1 MPTPTARAA
10 ASAGRARRTRLPWS
24 PLVRP
29 AHPAPHAR
37 PSCGYGAVHVP
48 SAPCKVRESVM
59 RMRNS
64 WTTAGCGIVI
74 ALVALA
80 PRTAAAQH
88 NPFDRFDAP
97 PHVQN
102 FTGGTVRELEYQFQ
116 YDLHVMGTFSGRRRL
131 DRFDPAAIERPQP
144 WKFYG
149 RLGP

>member
-1 MPTPTARAA
+1 
-10 ASAGRARRTRLPWS
+10 
-24 PLVRP
+24 
-29 AHPAPHAR
+29 
-37 PSCGYGAVHVP
+37 
-48 SAPCKVRESVM
+48 
-59 RMRNS
+59 MRNS
-64 WTTAGCGIVI
+64 WTTAGCGIVV
-74 ALVALA
+74 ALMALA

-116 YDLHVMGTFSGRRRL
+116 YDVHVMGTFSGKRRL

-149 RLGP
+149 RLGPMHFFNQLEPKPQGLQFSFRRQGPNLGGRVYIGIHKTFN